1 MCMMNEAPEIHF
13 HSTTTLT
20 AEQYVAGLT
29 DFVLAEVLLQ
39 DSRAQTQRAQSPR
52 LSKPL
57 D

>member
-39 DSRAQTQRAQSPR
+39 DSPR
-52 LSKPL
+52 PDPTSTIAETW
-57 D
+57 

>member
-13 HSTTTLT
+13 HETTTLT

-29 DFVLAEVLLQ
+29 DFVVAEVLLQ
-39 DSRAQTQRAQSPR
+39 DSPR
-52 LSKPL
+52 PHPTSTIERLGKAL